1 MLWRL
6 WGEASTQHGDVKHKH
21 LGVVTCCVC
30 CRLSGCLITDEG
42 CASLASALNSE
53 HSRLRKLDLSYN
65 PVGDLGVTLLSA
77 RLNRDSL
84 R

>member
-1 MLWRL
+1 MVMLNTKTCEFSNT
-6 WGEASTQHGDVKHKH
+6 G
-21 LGVVTCCVC
+21 CCVY

-42 CASLASALNSE
+42 CASLASGLNSK